1 MKCDRCNKNEA
12 TITYTETVMG
22 KSTKYNL
29 CAECAAKLNP
39 GSAIG
44 GMFGNSVSLIES
56 LIGNMFGSEPAA
68 RTTAPAKKCDLCGI
82 TLGELMK
89 EGKAG
94 CPRCYS
100 TFEGELE
107 RTVAK
112 IHGSTAHRGKV
123 PEAYQEKM
131 DKAARI
137 EELRGKIT
145 DAVASENYEEAA
157 RLRDMI
163 RSIEE
168 DTGNE

>member
-22 KSTKYNL
+22 NSTKYNL
-29 CAECAAKLNP
+29 CAECAAKMNP
-39 GSAIG
+39 GAAIG
-44 GMFGNSVSLIES
+44 SIFGTGASLIES
-56 LIGNMFGSEPAA
+56 LIGNMFANENVA
-68 RTTAPAKKCDLCGI
+68 RTAAPSKKCDLCGI
-82 TLGELMK
+82 TLAELMK

-112 IHGSTAHRGKV
+112 LHGSTAHRGKV
-123 PEAYQEKM
+123 PAAYQEKK

-137 EELRGKIT
+137 EELRGKIAE
-145 DAVASENYEEAA
+145 AVAAENYEEAA
-157 RLRDMI
+157 RFRDMI

-168 DTGNE
+168 DAGNE